1 MASIIQVAGKWRAQV
16 RRRGHPP
23 QTRTFTSKAL
33 AERWAR
39 QVESAIDK
47 GEFKDPRDMTKT
59 TVSDLIARYR
69 REQAKEIGRSKSD
82 CLKQIEK
89 RIGKRPIGDV
99 NIDLMVDYAR
109 NRGTGPVTWGM
120 EFAYLGKIL
129 RVAKAVWGFPIQG
142 DPTNEAR
149 TALGML
155 GLAGRSKER
164 TRRPTQEE
172 LDRLCE
178 YFRSRKSQK
187 VPMWDLIPFAVAT
200 AMRLGEIVGLR
211 WEDVN
216 EKDKTVVIRDR
227 KDPKLKKGNNQVV
240 PLLHDAWE
248 ILQRQPKLENEPRI
262 FPFSANTVPTIFPR
276 ACQALGIEDL
286 RFHDLRHEGASRLF
300 EMGYQ
305 IQEVAV
311 FTGHRNWNQL
321 RRYTQIKPAS
331 LHRPALP
338 PVVPIE
344 AE

>member
-1 MASIIQVAGKWRAQV
+1 
-16 RRRGHPP
+16 
-23 QTRTFTSKAL
+23 
-33 AERWAR
+33 
-39 QVESAIDK
+39 
-47 GEFKDPRDMTKT
+47 
-59 TVSDLIARYR
+59 
-69 REQAKEIGRSKSD
+69 
-82 CLKQIEK
+82 
-89 RIGKRPIGDV
+89 
-99 NIDLMVDYAR
+99 
-109 NRGTGPVTWGM
+109 
-120 EFAYLGKIL
+120 
-129 RVAKAVWGFPIQG
+129 
-142 DPTNEAR
+142 
-149 TALGML
+149 
-155 GLAGRSKER
+155 
-164 TRRPTQEE
+164 
-172 LDRLCE
+172 
-178 YFRSRKSQK
+178 
-187 VPMWDLIPFAVAT
+187 MWDLIPFAVAT

-240 PLLHDAWE
+240 PLLPDAWE